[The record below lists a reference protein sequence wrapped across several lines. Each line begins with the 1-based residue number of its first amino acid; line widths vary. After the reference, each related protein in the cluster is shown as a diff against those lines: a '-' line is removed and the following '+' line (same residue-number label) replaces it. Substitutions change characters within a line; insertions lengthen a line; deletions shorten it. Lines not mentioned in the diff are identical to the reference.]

1 MLRNLSY
8 GKNPRPLPGPP
19 RARCPAKLCIR
30 IPHTGSSPGPHL
42 CVCGPPWWVARYVGS
57 EPGMVLYLG
66 CSRWSICRTLPGPP
80 ASPGGCWTRGP
91 DQGTGLRG
99 FLALPPPQFLRFSV
113 LGPAPPSLAADV
125 VSFLGLG
132 LQLGTAA
139 VLGAPGASAA
149 PAAPG
154 VARAARAAPLPRDDS
169 PAAVT
174 MTTAVR

>member
-1 MLRNLSY
+1 MVRTPDRFLALRWLVVPRSSASES
-8 GKNPRPLPGPP
+8 PRPGPL
-19 RARCPAKLCIR
+19 RV
-30 IPHTGSSPGPHL
+30 HTSASVVLLGG
-42 CVCGPPWWVARYVGS
+42 WRRYVGS

-99 FLALPPPQFLRFSV
+99 FLALPPPPPQFLRFSV

-125 VSFLGLG
+125 VSFLVLG

-139 VLGAPGASAA
+139 VLGALGASAA
-149 PAAPG
+149 LAAPG
-154 VARAARAAPLPRDDS
+154 VARAARAAPPPRDDS